1 MEFEARQP
9 EGSEAGLKTDR
20 AAVDDYKALAEAVH
34 EEGLEEA
41 LENGLAETLQ
51 GQELNKD
58 YRSFLRLLHEH
69 KIPYCM
75 DSGVLL
81 GLMRDGK
88 LFDHEKDIDLQ
99 MWAEH
104 EARLR
109 ALLPVFWEA
118 GYTVTIWLYKDL
130 VYQYRFLKEGELPV
144 HLMIFRRAGD
154 QAWCPAGK
162 AIGPPR
168 PRRVSRRF
176 FGYFVRARKH
186 LRERLVATDV
196 AAHPWKYRRLLGT
209 WWIPGHF
216 FENVIYHHQFET
228 YLPQRWEAYLAYRYG
243 EWRYP
248 KRKWDFWRRD
258 GALKQARP
266 EELADLSLYQNS
278 SNGKNLKELRKEIRG
293 KL

>member
-1 MEFEARQP
+1 MEFEARQL
-9 EGSEAGLKTDR
+9 EENEAGLKTDR
-20 AAVDDYKALAEAVH
+20 AAAGDHETLADAE
-34 EEGLEEA
+34 LEEA
-41 LENGLAETLQ
+41 LEEALETGLEQTLQ
-51 GQELNKD
+51 DRELNKD
-58 YRSFLRLLHEH
+58 YRSFVRLLHEH

-104 EARLR
+104 EERLR
-109 ALLPVFWEA
+109 ALLPVFREA

-168 PRRVSRRF
+168 PRRLSWRF
-176 FGYFVRARKH
+176 YGYFVRARKQI
-186 LRERLVATDV
+186 RERLVATDV
-196 AAHPWKYRRLLGT
+196 AAFPWKYRRLLGT

-216 FENVIYHHQFET
+216 FENVIYHQQHET
-228 YLPQRWEAYLAYRYG
+228 YLPHRWEAYLAYRYG

-258 GALKQARP
+258 GALRRVRP
-266 EELADLSLYQNS
+266 EELTDLSLYKNS
-278 SNGKNLKELRKEIRG
+278 SDGATLKKLRKEIRG